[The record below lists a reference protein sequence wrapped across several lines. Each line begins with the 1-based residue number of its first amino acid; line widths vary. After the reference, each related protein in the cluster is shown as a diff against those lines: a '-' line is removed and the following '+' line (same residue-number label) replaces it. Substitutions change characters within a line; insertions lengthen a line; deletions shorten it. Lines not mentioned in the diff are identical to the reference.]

1 MSEPAAE
8 TATRKKTNWAV
19 FIPVAAFL
27 ALAAMFA
34 VMLLQQGRDTST
46 VPSVFI
52 GKAAPETPL
61 PAIPGLMDE
70 NGAPVPG
77 FDPAAFPKK
86 PLLVN
91 VWASWC
97 APCRQEHPLLMA
109 LAKREGVTIA
119 GLNYKDKTANA
130 LGFLDDLGNPY
141 AIAGSDLSGRAGIEW
156 GVYGVPETFIVGA
169 DGAILYKH
177 VGPLTPD
184 AIENQILPRLKSE

>member
-8 TATRKKTNWAV
+8 LAPRKKSNWAV

-27 ALAAMFA
+27 VLAALFA
-34 VMLLQQGRDTST
+34 MMLLQQGRDTSA

-61 PAIPGLMDE
+61 PAIPGLMDA

-77 FDPAAFPKK
+77 FDPAAFPGK

-109 LAKREGVTIA
+109 LAENEGVTIA
-119 GLNYKDKTANA
+119 GFNYKDKTANA
-130 LGFLDDLGNPY
+130 LGFLDELGNPF

-156 GVYGVPETFIVGA
+156 GVYGVPETFVVGA
-169 DGAILYKH
+169 DGTVLYKH

-184 AIENQILPRLKSE
+184 SIESQILPRLRGE